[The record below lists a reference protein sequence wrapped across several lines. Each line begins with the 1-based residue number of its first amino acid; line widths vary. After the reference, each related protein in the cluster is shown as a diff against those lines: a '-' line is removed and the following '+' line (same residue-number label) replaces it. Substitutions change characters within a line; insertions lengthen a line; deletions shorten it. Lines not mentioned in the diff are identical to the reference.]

1 VRRRAGVV
9 VDVAELGSFRVDGA
23 VLSLEALRQ
32 WAHAVG
38 QTVPVP
44 VVITLDGPLGAG
56 KTTVAQGIATG
67 AGVTDA
73 ASVSSPTFSLIHE
86 YEAARGP
93 IAHLD
98 LYRLSTR
105 DVERLGVDE
114 VIERSALVMIEW
126 SERAAA
132 LLSGRVR
139 LAIALDYPPADHL
152 SHRVVHCRAIDT

>member
-1 VRRRAGVV
+1 VV
-9 VDVAELGSFRVDGA
+9 GDVAELGSFRVDGA
-23 VLSLEALRQ
+23 VLTLGALRE

-56 KTTVAQGIATG
+56 KTTVAQSIAAG

-73 ASVSSPTFSLIHE
+73 ASVTSPTFSLIHE
-86 YEAARGP
+86 YEAVRGP

-105 DVERLGVDE
+105 DVERLGVE
-114 VIERSALVMIEW
+114 AVFERSALVIIEW
-126 SERAAA
+126 SDRAAA
-132 LLSGRVR
+132 LLSGRLR
-139 LAIALDYPPADHL
+139 LAIALDYPSADDV
-152 SHRVVHCRAIDT
+152 SHRVVYCRAIDT